1 MYFKQEYQLDPL
13 VEDLYAVIEKH
24 VGPTNGMKR
33 VSIDYDNMHDAL
45 RAALIIY
52 ATLSGGNRQSQ
63 LGCSDRLGI
72 NRNTLRKNLRGN
84 KYLEPLAYALFPV
97 GKQDL
102 YALKCKMGLNRNG

>member
-1 MYFKQEYQLDPL
+1 MYFKQEYKLDPL
-13 VEDLYAVIEKH
+13 VEDLFAVLEKH
-24 VGPTNGMKR
+24 CGPTNGMKR

-63 LGCSDRLGI
+63 LGCSGRLGI
-72 NRNTLRKNLRGN
+72 NRNTLRKNLRHN
-84 KYLEPLAYALFPV
+84 KYLEPLTYALFPAT
-97 GKQDL
+97 KQDL

>member
-24 VGPTNGMKR
+24 VGPTNGIKR
-33 VSIDYDNMHDAL
+33 VSTDFHNMHDAL
-45 RAALIIY
+45 SAALVIY

-63 LGCSDRLGI
+63 LACSYRLGI

-84 KYLEPLAYALFPV
+84 KYLEPLAYALFPATR
-97 GKQDL
+97 QDL
-102 YALKCKMGLNRNG
+102 YALKCKMGLVRNG